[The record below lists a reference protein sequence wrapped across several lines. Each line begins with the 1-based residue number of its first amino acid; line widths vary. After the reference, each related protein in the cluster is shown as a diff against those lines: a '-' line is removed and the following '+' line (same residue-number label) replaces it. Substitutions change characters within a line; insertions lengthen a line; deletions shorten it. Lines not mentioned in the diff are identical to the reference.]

1 MAEMN
6 FLVSKNV
13 VAQNV
18 PVFTETTI
26 STGSETTI
34 ASFSKTSAE
43 SAECIVKVKQG
54 DRRFSDKVLVLH
66 NGTTSDFTEYG
77 ELSLTATAAGVTI
90 WTTRTS
96 NFGNTSVQSVAYG
109 NALWVAGGVSGQLR
123 TSTDA
128 ITWTTRTSNFGTTRI
143 NSVAYGNS
151 LWVAVG
157 VAGQL
162 RSSTD
167 AITWVTQTSNFSTT
181 TITSIASGNS
191 LWAAGG
197 SAGQLRT
204 SIADSASYHVG
215 GLTSSASVIFNTDIS
230 GSDVRLR
237 MTIPD
242 AALNS
247 ATVKVLTTTVGES

>member
-96 NFGNTSVQSVAYG
+96 NFGSNTSIRSVAYG
-109 NALWVAGGVSGQLR
+109 NNLWVAVGYGGQLRTSIDGTTWTTRTSNVGTSTRINSVAFGNNLWVIGGGESSNPSQLR

-128 ITWTTRTSNFGTTRI
+128 ITWTTRTSNFGDTTI
-143 NSVAYGNS
+143 NS
-151 LWVAVG
+151 
-157 VAGQL
+157 
-162 RSSTD
+162 
-167 AITWVTQTSNFSTT
+167 
-181 TITSIASGNS
+181 IA
-191 LWAAGG
+191 
-197 SAGQLRT
+197 
-204 SIADSASYHVG
+204 
-215 GLTSSASVIFNTDIS
+215 
-230 GSDVRLR
+230 
-237 MTIPD
+237 
-242 AALNS
+242 
-247 ATVKVLTTTVGES
+247 